1 MQFWLLVGL
10 VVLVF
15 SLMMAVVFLW
25 QKLRAKPL
33 PRARSRRLN
42 LFNLE
47 IGDFVQ
53 HFGVDWAVEAK
64 LTYNDGGDIWL
75 EYMLQDGDRLC
86 WLSVEEDDTLEV
98 TLTTTVND
106 LDVRSNPPERL
117 TYNDMEFRLVES
129 GTASMTRI
137 GNLRSR
143 PAERCH
149 YYDYEGEAHR
159 VLSIEDWGG
168 DIEVSVGQK
177 IPPSSLT
184 FLPGTGQSVYNLP
197 AS

>member
-1 MQFWLLVGL
+1 MLFFGL
-10 VVLVF
+10 AIAFALI
-15 SLMMAVVFLW
+15 W
-25 QKLRAKPL
+25 QRARPKPL
-33 PRARSRRLN
+33 PRGRSRRLN

-53 HFGVDWAVEAK
+53 HFGVDWAVEGK

-86 WLSVEEDDTLEV
+86 WLSVEEDDALEV

-106 LDVRSNPPERL
+106 LDVRSDPPDRL
-117 TYNDMEFRLVES
+117 TYGDLEYRLVES
-129 GTASMTRI
+129 GTATMTRI

-143 PAERCH
+143 PAERCR
-149 YYDYEGEAHR
+149 YYDYEGESYR

-177 IPPSSLT
+177 IPPNSVTL
-184 FLPGTGQSVYNLP
+184 LPGTGQSVYNLP
-197 AS
+197 SS